1 MEDVQCLPESRS
13 LYLNWTSS
21 PGDVE
26 VYEVVTERLSDGSPT
41 SKYVISA
48 PASEASLEGLRP
60 NSSYRIVVSTVGMNT
75 MRSQAV
81 TLLCN
86 TTVEG
91 EFPSSPQPCHRPKRR
106 HTVLL
111 IRPGDSLGCL

>member
-1 MEDVQCLPESRS
+1 MEDVQCLSESRS

-26 VYEVVTERLSDGSPT
+26 AYEVVTERLSDGPPT
-41 SKYVISA
+41 SKYVMSI
-48 PASEASLEGLRP
+48 PTSEASLEGLGP
-60 NSSYRIVVSTVGMNT
+60 NSSYRIIVSTVGMNT

-91 EFPSSPQPCHRPKRR
+91 ESPSSPQPCHRPQEK
-106 HTVLL
+106 T
-111 IRPGDSLGCL
+111 PGVAN